1 MNSNGQDLLEM
12 EFLAGE
18 YYDAGKLDL
27 AAAKYEELLK
37 AVPNYEH
44 GYVHLR
50 LAHIYVELGS
60 GANALV
66 TLERIVDRS
75 HISNEAFLECKAL
88 ALIESARIDEAMDVL
103 VKLVGEEQIYVGFLN
118 MIARLLIRATETVD
132 ISLEELRSKVLDRQN
147 DMDKVWNEIFD
158 ICQSLL
164 SRGIWFLKKGLYSSD
179 EATKVGIFDQ
189 APSRHNQDACSVIA

>member
-1 MNSNGQDLLEM
+1 MAPRTLAISPNSLVVDNYSMNSNGQDLLEM

-66 TLERIVDRS
+66 TLVRIVDRS
-75 HISNEAFLECKAL
+75 HISNEAFFECKAL
-88 ALIESARIDEAMDVL
+88 ALIASARIEEALDVL

-164 SRGIWFLKKGLYSSD
+164 LRGI
-179 EATKVGIFDQ
+179 
-189 APSRHNQDACSVIA
+189 